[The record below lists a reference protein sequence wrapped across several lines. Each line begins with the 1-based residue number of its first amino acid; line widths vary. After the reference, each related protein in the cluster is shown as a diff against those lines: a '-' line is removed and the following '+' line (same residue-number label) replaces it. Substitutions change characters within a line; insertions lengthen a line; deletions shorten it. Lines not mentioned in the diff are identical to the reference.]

1 MIVLMVVMEGLAKH
15 AHLPASVVVQMHAK
29 HITNTQTAQ
38 QGMKQITVAHLYATL
53 ANAQEDLAKHAHQ
66 AAPAVVQM
74 HAKHITNT

>member
-1 MIVLMVVMEGLAKH
+1 MVVMEGLAKH

-53 ANAQEDLAKHAHQ
+53 ANA
-66 AAPAVVQM
+66 
-74 HAKHITNT
+74 

>member
-1 MIVLMVVMEGLAKH
+1 MELAKH

-53 ANAQEDLAKHAHQ
+53 ANAQEVLAKQSNAR
-66 AAPAVVQM
+66 
-74 HAKHITNT
+74 NTMMKLIMQNTMWVTH